1 MRKKIF
7 IIIIIFLG
15 ILLFGK
21 FISLSNNQNISQEIQ
36 DNLSLDNKNIK
47 AYYNKTEGSKFE
59 NSEIYKE
66 LLDEIVNSKYKKI
79 DGINSNDGLV
89 VIFKNLDTQFMLYI
103 YKDNK
108 IKIVDDKINGSYQ
121 STTNLT
127 KCYEV
132 FDNFNEKLLN
142 FILDN

>member
-1 MRKKIF
+1 MYP
-7 IIIIIFLG
+7 
-15 ILLFGK
+15 
-21 FISLSNNQNISQEIQ
+21 Q
-36 DNLSLDNKNIK
+36 
-47 AYYNKTEGSKFE
+47 
-59 NSEIYKE
+59 YKE

-79 DGINSNDGLV
+79 DDINSNDGLV
-89 VIFKNLDTQFMLYI
+89 VILKNLDTQFMLYI

-108 IKIVDDKINGSYQ
+108 IKIVYDKINGSYQ

-142 FILDN
+142 FILNN